1 MAKTFKFFW
10 NMHTLLYTRKYE
22 NSIFALQ
29 LNWLQHRQSCSH
41 EREGTKR
48 KNKIKRNSI
57 YILNEIYLHMSS
69 NLHCNLGNGQN
80 EFLWLYSNK
89 SWNSSYDFFV
99 AFLLC
104 IGIIKSS
111 SFLCSGIGF
120 VPQIMSSFSRYIW
133 PVDLLYWLFLQ
144 KDLVV
149 PILSYISF
157 FIDIKS
163 SYFPNAKYFLVKRN
177 AKGLGHNFLAR
188 IKIA

>member
-1 MAKTFKFFW
+1 MIWQKPLQFFW

-133 PVDLLYWLFLQ
+133 PVDLLYWLFLSRSTY
-144 KDLVV
+144 
-149 PILSYISF
+149 P
-157 FIDIKS
+157 
-163 SYFPNAKYFLVKRN
+163 FLY
-177 AKGLGHNFLAR
+177 
-188 IKIA
+188 

>member
-1 MAKTFKFFW
+1 MVLQVIFKYLATSQFEYSIYDLSISSNVNIHIFLIWQKPLQFFW

-57 YILNEIYLHMSS
+57 YIVNEIYLHMSS

-80 EFLWLYSNK
+80 EFLCLYSNK

-111 SFLCSGIGF
+111 SF
-120 VPQIMSSFSRYIW
+120 
-133 PVDLLYWLFLQ
+133 
-144 KDLVV
+144 
-149 PILSYISF
+149 
-157 FIDIKS
+157 
-163 SYFPNAKYFLVKRN
+163 
-177 AKGLGHNFLAR
+177 
-188 IKIA
+188 